1 MGILITARPAGDDD
15 IEVLV
20 DLYRTLEKEM
30 VALHPM
36 WPRADGLD
44 EPVARSFRNLL
55 SDANVRAYLG
65 EIDGYPLGFIV
76 GRSEPLNAHED
87 GRRVAVIRLV
97 FVEEEARAVGL
108 GEIMRDTLMDDFRA
122 SGHTL
127 FDAHVLPGH
136 RLAKNFF
143 EAGGF
148 SARSIVMHHD
158 DDRER

>member
-1 MGILITARPAGDDD
+1 MGIDITARRATHDDLG
-15 IEVLV
+15 VLT
-20 DLYRTLEKEM
+20 DLYRSLEDEM
-30 VALHPM
+30 TALHAM

-44 EPVARSFRNLL
+44 EPVEQSFKSLL
-55 SDANVRAYLG
+55 DDEAVKAYLG

-76 GRSEPLNAHED
+76 GRSEPMRAHESA
-87 GRRVAVIRLV
+87 RVAVIRLV
-97 FVEEEARAVGL
+97 FVDEEARAVGL
-108 GEIMRDTLMDDFRA
+108 GEVMRDLLMDDFRA
-122 SGHTL
+122 EGHSL

-158 DDRER
+158 DDR